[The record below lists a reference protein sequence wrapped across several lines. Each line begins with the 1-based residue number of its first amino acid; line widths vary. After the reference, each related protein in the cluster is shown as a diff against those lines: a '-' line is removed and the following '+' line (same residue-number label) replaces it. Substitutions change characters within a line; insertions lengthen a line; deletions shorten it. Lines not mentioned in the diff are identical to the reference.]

1 LVDGRLELS
10 GPDALDENPR
20 PVVLGAEL
28 DRPTPRIDIPD
39 LLAKAQNS
47 TGSPA
52 TSPMLPAPARGLL
65 HLQQHLQGATL
76 AGA

>member
-1 LVDGRLELS
+1 LVDGRLRPS

-20 PVVLGAEL
+20 PVELRADL
-28 DRPTPRIDIPD
+28 DRPTPRIDNPD

-47 TGSPA
+47 TRSPA
-52 TSPMLPAPARGLL
+52 TSPMLPARGLL
-65 HLQQHLQGATL
+65 HLQQHLHEATL